1 MNQHKNLISKTFI
14 FLFAFVMSMTA
25 YSQASN
31 TISTEFPL
39 SAGDA
44 IRVQVFQNPDLTIE
58 TRLSENG
65 AITYPLI
72 GSLDIGG
79 LSISNAEKKLAE
91 ALEAGGFIKNPQVNI
106 ILVQIRGSQVSV
118 LGQLNKPGRFPLEST
133 TTRLSDM
140 LAAAGGVTPM
150 GHDIAVLTGLRDG
163 KLYRVEIDM
172 QFSLS
177 SGNIKDDV
185 LVQGGDRIFVDRAP
199 VFYIY
204 GEAQRPGAFRLERN
218 MTVMQALA
226 VGGGIT
232 ARGTERRL
240 RVHRKGTDG
249 RIVETEPELTDPVL
263 SNDVIYVKERLF

>member
-1 MNQHKNLISKTFI
+1 M
-14 FLFAFVMSMTA
+14 
-25 YSQASN
+25 
-31 TISTEFPL
+31 
-39 SAGDA
+39 
-44 IRVQVFQNPDLTIE
+44 
-58 TRLSENG
+58 
-65 AITYPLI
+65 
-72 GSLDIGG
+72 
-79 LSISNAEKKLAE
+79 
-91 ALEAGGFIKNPQVNI
+91 
-106 ILVQIRGSQVSV
+106 QIRGSQVSV